1 MNNLELEDFENC
13 FEDMSKPYCEFSEN
27 LGTAKEVKLSI
38 NDDNLKLAKRLKS
51 VKYITSFKEQ
61 GNKLKLKLK
70 RRNK

>member
-38 NDDNLKLAKRLKS
+38 NDDNLKL